1 MVDHCNEIVHFFG
14 VPKTPCPDLEFDMF
28 VLDAFDHVCK
38 EKLHLILHG
47 AELWY
52 FGVGVFIKD
61 VFDFAPFHLLAVLVE
76 QCALLSVLESIGTD
90 ETRLTALWVDT
101 DHETL
106 VSVDTLRGVF
116 EMFGSHLNIYVRLY
130 SSIYELIL

>member
-1 MVDHCNEIVHFFG
+1 MVDHGDEVIHFFR
-14 VPKTPCPDLEFDMF
+14 VPETPCPDLEFDMF
-28 VLDAFDHVCK
+28 ILDAFDHVCK
-38 EKLHLILHG
+38 EELHLILHG
-47 AELWY
+47 AEFWD

-61 VFDFAPFHLLAVLVE
+61 VFDFAPFHLLAVLVK

-90 ETRLTALWVDT
+90 ETRLTALGVDT

-106 VSVDTLRGVF
+106 VSVDTFRRVF